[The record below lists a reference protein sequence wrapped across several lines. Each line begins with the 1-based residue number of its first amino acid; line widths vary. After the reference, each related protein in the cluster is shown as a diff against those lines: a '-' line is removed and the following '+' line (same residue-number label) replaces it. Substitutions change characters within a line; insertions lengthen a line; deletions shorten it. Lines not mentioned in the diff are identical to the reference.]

1 MRARLGMKTI
11 AIDYVKVTPA
21 DRIPAIVERRADLE
35 CGSTT
40 DEAERRQ
47 KDLWMYPTDWV
58 PG

>member
-1 MRARLGMKTI
+1 MKTI

-21 DRIPAIVERRADLE
+21 DRIPAIVERRADFE